1 MLVLFLLISFIAST
15 LGAISGIGG
24 GVIIKP
30 SLDTFSS
37 LNVSV
42 ISFLSSCTVLSMSTV
57 ALIRNS
63 RRSIKLE
70 TRVSLLLAGGGI
82 LGGLLGKHLF
92 DMIRAVTESDKLLGS
107 LQSGVLGSMV
117 LGVLVYTVYKE
128 KFSRCH
134 IHAMVPT
141 VLTGMV
147 LGGIAT
153 FLGIGG
159 GPVNIVVLTY
169 FFNMDSKQAA
179 VNSLFIIFLSQIA
192 SLIYTILQ
200 GLVPDVSLWILVLMI
215 TGGIF
220 GGLTGSFI
228 IHRVSLRDVD
238 KIFRVML
245 FMILVMSLFNLYQ
258 FLG

>member
-1 MLVLFLLISFIAST
+1 LLISFIAST

-57 ALIRNS
+57 AMIRNS
-63 RRSIKLE
+63 SRRRSIKLE

-92 DMIRAVTESDKLLGS
+92 DMIRAATESDRLLGS
-107 LQSGVLGSMV
+107 LQSGILGAMV
-117 LGVLVYTVYKE
+117 LGVLFYTVYKE
-128 KFSRCH
+128 NFSGRH
-134 IHAMVPT
+134 IHAVVPT
-141 VLTGMV
+141 VLAGMV

-159 GPVNIVVLTY
+159 GPVNIVVLSY
-169 FFNMDSKQAA
+169 FFNMNSKQAA
-179 VNSLFIIFLSQIA
+179 FNSLFIIFLSQIA

-200 GLVPDVSLWILVLMI
+200 GIVPDVSLWILILMI
-215 TGGIF
+215 TGGIL

-228 IHRVSLRDVD
+228 IHLVSLRALD
-238 KIFRVML
+238 KIFSIML
-245 FMILVMSLFNLYQ
+245 FMILVMSVFNLYR